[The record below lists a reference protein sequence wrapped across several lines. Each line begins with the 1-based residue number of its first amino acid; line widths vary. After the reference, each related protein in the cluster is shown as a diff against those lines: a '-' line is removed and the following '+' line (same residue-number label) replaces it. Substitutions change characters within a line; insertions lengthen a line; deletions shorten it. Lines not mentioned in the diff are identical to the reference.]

1 VPDTLNPFATPDHGA
16 LFVVSGPSGAGKTTL
31 VHRLLDAFPTLKF
44 SVSATTRTPRA
55 GEVDGK
61 DYHFLT
67 PEQFETKIAARA
79 FLEHAHVYGNRYG
92 TLAEPVHQS
101 LAMGES
107 ILLEIDSQGATQ
119 VRAAMP
125 EAVTVIVV
133 PPSLEVLEQRLRA
146 RSTDTQE
153 TIARRLRE
161 ADEQLASIGDFHY
174 LVVNDDLDASS
185 RTLAAIVVAELHR
198 VARHPGLVGQF
209 RRD

>member
-1 VPDTLNPFATPDHGA
+1 VTDLLDPFARPDHGA

-31 VHRLLDAFPTLKF
+31 VHRLLARFPDIQF
-44 SVSATTRTPRA
+44 SVSATTRPPRS

-67 PEQFETKIAARA
+67 AEQFETKLAARA
-79 FLEHAHVYGNRYG
+79 FLEHAHVYGNHYG

-101 LAMGES
+101 LAIGQS
-107 ILLEIDSQGATQ
+107 ILLEIDSQGAMQ

-125 EAVTVIVV
+125 EAVTIIVV
-133 PPSLEVLEQRLRA
+133 PPSLEILEQRLRA
-146 RSTDTQE
+146 RSTDSPE

-185 RTLAAIVVAELHR
+185 ETLTAVVVAELHR
-198 VARHPGLVGQF
+198 VSRHPGLVGQF